1 MTLSANAD
9 HTRTRSRT
17 TPPYPAEFSDSHAFP
32 GVRQLAAAQPRPPIR
47 PIRSLVK
54 HPTPRRN
61 ATSTSAS
68 AAAPRLRR
76 VAGANSPPVIWPTSK
91 IPVATQLI
99 ISNRSACRLEM
110 PESYRKQTTATRSNR
125 HKCRHPKA
133 TSSRPHPIARA
144 LMTAENG
151 ESKELALAHRRGTR
165 CAQTGATLRCFVR
178 QRTDAAL
185 QWLVRWR
192 TVELSLHTSSPR
204 WRSFLRRPLC
214 QPTSR
219 TTERD
224 CLNFLPDRLVDDER
238 GDKSGSVRASASIAR
253 EGWNWKRSWRRRQ
266 FWSRTTTRGSGN

>member
-1 MTLSANAD
+1 
-9 HTRTRSRT
+9 
-17 TPPYPAEFSDSHAFP
+17 
-32 GVRQLAAAQPRPPIR
+32 
-47 PIRSLVK
+47 
-54 HPTPRRN
+54 
-61 ATSTSAS
+61 
-68 AAAPRLRR
+68 
-76 VAGANSPPVIWPTSK
+76 
-91 IPVATQLI
+91 
-99 ISNRSACRLEM
+99 M